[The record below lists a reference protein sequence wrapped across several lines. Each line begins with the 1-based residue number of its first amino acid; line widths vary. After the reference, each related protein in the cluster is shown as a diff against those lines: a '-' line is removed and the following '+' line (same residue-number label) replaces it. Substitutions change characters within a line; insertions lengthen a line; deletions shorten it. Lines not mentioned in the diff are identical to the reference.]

1 MDGINLNALGEN
13 ATRLGMRIQET
24 IAEHTRDLSLIRGGS
39 SLFDMADDK
48 AKNITK
54 QLESSSDRE
63 KLDAMKRLIAVCTSQ
78 CSIRIEII
86 TFRVS
91 SSSQRTGPVSSY
103 FPAVVKNVA
112 STNLELR
119 KLVYI
124 YLLRCAPSEPDLAL
138 LSINTFQR
146 DLADSSPLIRAMAL
160 RVLSGI
166 RVPTVATIVL
176 MAVRKSAADPSPYV
190 RKAAALAV
198 LKVYKLDQAHHQ
210 ALLDI
215 LTTLLRDR
223 SPLSLGT
230 AVLALDTVAP
240 SRLDLLHVHFRR
252 LCRALPDIDAWGQ
265 VDVLRVL
272 VRYVRTMLPK
282 PVSAS
287 ERQGEEVDK
296 DLKLLLTC
304 AEPLFMSKNPA
315 VVLAVARAFYY
326 LAPSSMLS
334 KVAAPLLRILSVSR
348 EVERVALAYLLV
360 VARSHPALFVNY
372 HTRLLVRTDDAEQ
385 VKRTKICILLTLC
398 TVDNHQALLREFV
411 DYAQD
416 PNDSV
421 VGDAIH
427 AIGRIASL
435 VPPCTPQCLTALM
448 GMINNIIVSNAVLV
462 LKSLVQ
468 NQLLT
473 PSSASTT
480 TIATSLSSQQAL
492 LTSSIASLTPSIST
506 SLLTPVQVSSTSPS
520 TAVAQAPL
528 SIIAQLARRIDD
540 VRHPHAR
547 ACVLWLVGQYSPA
560 SGTGTTVEGVAD
572 WAPDVLRKA
581 ARSFNTE
588 ASLVKLQTLTL
599 AAKLTLLA
607 PTHRTL
613 VLLARHVL
621 TLARYDED
629 WDVRDRARMLG
640 ALLVGAV
647 AGVVSSNGEEGVGE
661 HWDKEEQAGR
671 TAGVVLRREQ
681 VMRVL
686 FEGKTGTIEEE
697 AVTDSRPLGTLSLV
711 MERDGLHLHDDDDD
725 ETVVDL
731 PEWLEQGIDPALR
744 DSDDDAPQVVSSAST
759 VQAISSQ
766 GISSQRV
773 PTSATPL
780 VLTPTGGSTPK
791 DTKDWRDLDKFYASE
806 CESEGEVEDEEDEA
820 SGNDEESGEDDE
832 ISDNEGDEEDE
843 EEGVAE
849 HDSSSSHERTR

>member
-1 MDGINLNALGEN
+1 MDGINLNALSEN

-24 IAEHTRDLSLIRGGS
+24 IAEHTRDLSLTRGGS

-63 KLDAMKRLIAVCTSQ
+63 KLDAMKRLIALISKN
-78 CSIRIEII
+78 R
-86 TFRVS
+86 
-91 SSSQRTGPVSSY
+91 PVSSY

-112 STNLELR
+112 SPNLELR

-146 DLADSSPLIRAMAL
+146 DLADPSPLIRAMAL

-190 RKAAALAV
+190 RKAAAFAV
-198 LKVYKLDQAHHQ
+198 MKVYKLDQAHHPT
-210 ALLDI
+210 LLDI
-215 LTTLLRDR
+215 MTTLLRDR

-230 AVLALDTVAP
+230 AVLALETIAP

-265 VDVLRVL
+265 VDVLRLL
-272 VRYVRTMLPK
+272 VRYARTMLPK
-282 PVSAS
+282 PVPAS

-296 DLKLLLTC
+296 DLKLLLAC
-304 AEPLFMSKNPA
+304 AEPLFMNKNPA

-334 KVAAPLLRILSVSR
+334 KISAPLLRLLSVSR
-348 EVERVALAYLLV
+348 EVERVTLAYLLV
-360 VARSHPALFVNY
+360 VARSHPALFITSHN
-372 HTRLLVRTDDAEQ
+372 RLFVRADDAEQ
-385 VKRTKICILLTLC
+385 VKRTKISALLALC
-398 TVDNHQALLREFV
+398 TVDNHQTLLREFV

-416 PNDSV
+416 TDDSV

-435 VPPCTPQCLTALM
+435 VPSSTPQCLTALM
-448 GMINNIIVSNAVLV
+448 GMINSKQDTIVSNAVLV

-473 PSSASTT
+473 PSSTLTT
-480 TIATSLSSQQAL
+480 NLVTSLSSQQAL
-492 LTSSIASLTPSIST
+492 TASIPSLTPSISA
-506 SLLTPVQVSSTSPS
+506 SLSAAPLSFTNPESTS
-520 TAVAQAPL
+520 VAQAPL

-540 VRHPHAR
+540 IRHPHAR
-547 ACVLWLVGQYSPA
+547 ACVLWLVGQYGSVP
-560 SGTGTTVEGVAD
+560 GTGTTVDGVAD

-581 ARSFNTE
+581 ARSFSTE

-599 AAKLTLLA
+599 AAKLILLA

-613 VLLARHVL
+613 ALLAQHVL

-629 WDVRDRARMLG
+629 WDVRDRARMLR
-640 ALLVGAV
+640 ALLVGVV
-647 AGVVSSNGEEGVGE
+647 AGVTSSNDEEGIGE
-661 HWDKEEQAGR
+661 NWNREEQAGR
-671 TAGVVLRREQ
+671 PGVVLRREQ
-681 VMRVL
+681 VIRVL

-697 AVTDSRPLGTLSLV
+697 PVTDTRPLGTLSLV
-711 MERDGLHLHDDDDD
+711 MESESLHLHDDDDD
-725 ETVVDL
+725 ETVIDL

-744 DSDDDAPQVVSSAST
+744 DSDDDAPQ
-759 VQAISSQ
+759 

-773 PTSATPL
+773 PTPAGSTPV

-791 DTKDWRDLDKFYASE
+791 DTKDWRDLKQSE
-806 CESEGEVEDEEDEA
+806 EEEEGVEEGSGIDEDSDEDEETSEDEED
-820 SGNDEESGEDDE
+820 
-832 ISDNEGDEEDE
+832 

-849 HDSSSSHERTR
+849 HDPGPSHEKSP

>member
-1 MDGINLNALGEN
+1 MDGINLNALSEN

-24 IAEHTRDLSLIRGGS
+24 IAEHTRDLSLTRGGS

-48 AKNITK
+48 AKDITK

-63 KLDAMKRLIAVCTSQ
+63 KLDAMKRLIALISKN
-78 CSIRIEII
+78 R
-86 TFRVS
+86 
-91 SSSQRTGPVSSY
+91 PVSSY

-112 STNLELR
+112 SPNLELR

-198 LKVYKLDQAHHQ
+198 MKVYKLDQAHHTT
-210 ALLDI
+210 LLDI
-215 LTTLLRDR
+215 MTTLLRDR

-230 AVLALDTVAP
+230 AVLALDTIAP

-272 VRYVRTMLPK
+272 VRYARTMLPK
-282 PVSAS
+282 PVPAS
-287 ERQGEEVDK
+287 ERQEEEVDK

-304 AEPLFMSKNPA
+304 AEPLFMNKNPA

-326 LAPSSMLS
+326 LAPPSMLS
-334 KVAAPLLRILSVSR
+334 KIGAPLLRLLSVSR

-360 VARSHPALFVNY
+360 VARSHPALFITSHN
-372 HTRLLVRTDDAEQ
+372 RLLVRADDAEQ
-385 VKRTKICILLTLC
+385 VKRIKISVLLALC
-398 TVDNHQALLREFV
+398 TVDNHQTLLREFV

-416 PNDSV
+416 TDDSV

-435 VPPCTPQCLTALM
+435 VPSSTPQCLTALM
-448 GMINNIIVSNAVLV
+448 GMINSKQDTIVSNAVLV

-473 PSSASTT
+473 PSSTSTT
-480 TIATSLSSQQAL
+480 TFATSLSSQQAL
-492 LTSSIASLTPSIST
+492 LTPSIPSLTPSIST
-506 SLLTPVQVSSTSPS
+506 SLSAAPLSIISPPESTS
-520 TAVAQAPL
+520 VAQAPL

-540 VRHPHAR
+540 IRHPHAR
-547 ACVLWLVGQYSPA
+547 ACVLWLVGQYGSVP
-560 SGTGTTVEGVAD
+560 GTGTVVEGVAD

-599 AAKLTLLA
+599 AAKLVLLA

-613 VLLARHVL
+613 LLLAQHVL

-629 WDVRDRARMLG
+629 WDVRDRARMLR
-640 ALLVGAV
+640 ALLIGAV
-647 AGVVSSNGEEGVGE
+647 AGVMGNNDDEGIGEN
-661 HWDKEEQAGR
+661 WNKEEHSGR
-671 TAGVVLRREQ
+671 PGVVLRREQ
-681 VMRVL
+681 VTRVL

-697 AVTDSRPLGTLSLV
+697 LVADARPLGTLSLV
-711 MERDGLHLHDDDDD
+711 MESESLHLHDGDND
-725 ETVVDL
+725 ETVIDL
-731 PEWLEQGIDPALR
+731 PEWLEQGIDPVLR
-744 DSDDDAPQVVSSAST
+744 DSDDDAPQAALSSM

-773 PTSATPL
+773 PTPAGSTPV
-780 VLTPTGGSTPK
+780 VLTPAGGSTPK
-791 DTKDWRDLDKFYASE
+791 DTKDWRDLNKFYASE
-806 CESEGEVEDEEDEA
+806 SESEEEEGEEEEEGSGTDENGGD
-820 SGNDEESGEDDE
+820 SGEDEDTSE
-832 ISDNEGDEEDE
+832 DEGDEDD

-849 HDSSSSHERTR
+849 HNSSLSHERTP

>member
-1 MDGINLNALGEN
+1 MDGINLNALSEN

-24 IAEHTRDLSLIRGGS
+24 IAEHTRDLSLTRGGS

-63 KLDAMKRLIAVCTSQ
+63 KLDAMKRLIALISKN
-78 CSIRIEII
+78 R
-86 TFRVS
+86 
-91 SSSQRTGPVSSY
+91 PVSSY

-112 STNLELR
+112 SPNLELR

-146 DLADSSPLIRAMAL
+146 DLADPSPLIRAMAL

-198 LKVYKLDQAHHQ
+198 IKVHKVDQAHHPT
-210 ALLDI
+210 LLDI
-215 LTTLLRDR
+215 MTTLLRDR

-230 AVLALDTVAP
+230 AVLALDTIAP

-282 PVSAS
+282 PVPAS

-296 DLKLLLTC
+296 DLKLLLAC
-304 AEPLFMSKNPA
+304 AEPLFMNKNPA

-334 KVAAPLLRILSVSR
+334 KISAPLLRLLSVSR

-360 VARSHPALFVNY
+360 VARSHPVLFITSHN
-372 HTRLLVRTDDAEQ
+372 RFLVRVDDAEQ
-385 VKRTKICILLTLC
+385 VKRRKISVLLALC
-398 TVDNHQALLREFV
+398 TADNHQTLLREFM

-416 PNDSV
+416 TDDSV

-435 VPPCTPQCLTALM
+435 VPSSTPQCLTALM
-448 GMINNIIVSNAVLV
+448 GMINSKQDTIVSNAVLV

-473 PSSASTT
+473 PSSTSTT
-480 TIATSLSSQQAL
+480 TLPTPFSSQQAL
-492 LTSSIASLTPSIST
+492 LASSIPSLTPSIST
-506 SLLTPVQVSSTSPS
+506 SLSAAPLSFTSTESTS
-520 TAVAQAPL
+520 VAQAPL
-528 SIIAQLARRIDD
+528 SIIAQLAQRIDD
-540 VRHPHAR
+540 IRHPHAR
-547 ACVLWLVGQYSPA
+547 ACVLWLVGQYGSV
-560 SGTGTTVEGVAD
+560 TGTKTAVEGVAD

-599 AAKLTLLA
+599 AAKLILLA

-613 VLLARHVL
+613 VLLAQYVF

-629 WDVRDRARMLG
+629 WDVRDRARMLRT
-640 ALLVGAV
+640 LLVGAV
-647 AGVVSSNGEEGVGE
+647 TGIMSSSDEDGVGE
-661 HWDKEEQAGR
+661 NWNKEEQAGR
-671 TAGVVLRREQ
+671 PGVVLRREQ
-681 VMRVL
+681 VTRVL

-697 AVTDSRPLGTLSLV
+697 LVADARPLGTLSLV
-711 MERDGLHLHDDDDD
+711 MESESLHLHDDDDD
-725 ETVVDL
+725 ETVIDL

-744 DSDDDAPQVVSSAST
+744 DSDDDAPQVASS

-766 GISSQRV
+766 ATSSQRV
-773 PTSATPL
+773 PTPAGSTPV
-780 VLTPTGGSTPK
+780 VLTPIGGSTPK
-791 DTKDWRDLDKFYASE
+791 DTKDWRDLNKFYASE
-806 CESEGEVEDEEDEA
+806 SESEDESEEEEEEEVEEGSGIGEHSSEDEETSEDEED
-820 SGNDEESGEDDE
+820 
-832 ISDNEGDEEDE
+832 
-843 EEGVAE
+843 EGVAE
-849 HDSSSSHERTR
+849 HDPSSSHERAS

>member
-1 MDGINLNALGEN
+1 MDGINLNALSEN

-24 IAEHTRDLSLIRGGS
+24 IAEHTRDLSLTRGGS

-63 KLDAMKRLIAVCTSQ
+63 KLDAMKRLIALISKN
-78 CSIRIEII
+78 R
-86 TFRVS
+86 
-91 SSSQRTGPVSSY
+91 PVSSY

-166 RVPTVATIVL
+166 RVPTVAAIVL

-198 LKVYKLDQAHHQ
+198 IKVYKLDQAQHQ

-215 LTTLLRDR
+215 LMTLLRDR

-272 VRYVRTMLPK
+272 VRYARTMLPK
-282 PVSAS
+282 PVLAS

-326 LAPSSMLS
+326 LAPPSMLS
-334 KVAAPLLRILSVSR
+334 RISAPLLRLLSASR

-360 VARSHPALFVNY
+360 VARSHPALFVTS

-385 VKRTKICILLTLC
+385 IKRTKICVLLTLC

-416 PNDSV
+416 PDDSV

-435 VPPCTPQCLTALM
+435 VPPSTPQCLTALM
-448 GMINNIIVSNAVLV
+448 GMINSKQDIIVSNAVLV

-480 TIATSLSSQQAL
+480 TLATSLSSQQAL
-492 LTSSIASLTPSIST
+492 LTTSITSLTPSIST
-506 SLLTPVQVSSTSPS
+506 SLSTLPQVSSASTSTP
-520 TAVAQAPL
+520 AAQAPL

-540 VRHPHAR
+540 IRHPHAR
-547 ACVLWLVGQYSPA
+547 ACVLWLVGQYGSAP
-560 SGTGTTVEGVAD
+560 GTGTSVEGVAD
-572 WAPDVLRKA
+572 WAPDVLRKV

-661 HWDKEEQAGR
+661 QWDKEEQAGR

-686 FEGKTGTIEEE
+686 FEGKAGTIEEE
-697 AVTDSRPLGTLSLV
+697 AVADSSPLGTLSLV

-731 PEWLEQGIDPALR
+731 PEWSEQGIDSALR
-744 DSDDDAPQVVSSAST
+744 DSDDDAPQVGTSSST

-773 PTSATPL
+773 PTPAGTTPV

-791 DTKDWRDLDKFYASE
+791 DTKDWRDLDKFY
-806 CESEGEVEDEEDEA
+806 ESESESEEEEVEVEMEVEDEGEGEDEA
-820 SGNDEESGEDDE
+820 SGNDDDSGEDDE
-832 ISDNEGDEEDE
+832 SSEDQGDDEDEDE
-843 EEGVAE
+843 EL
-849 HDSSSSHERTR
+849 DSSPSHGRTQ

>member
-1 MDGINLNALGEN
+1 MDGINLNALSEN

-24 IAEHTRDLSLIRGGS
+24 IAEHTRDLSLTRGGS

-48 AKNITK
+48 AKDITK

-63 KLDAMKRLIAVCTSQ
+63 KLDAMKRLIALISKN
-78 CSIRIEII
+78 R
-86 TFRVS
+86 
-91 SSSQRTGPVSSY
+91 PVSSY

-112 STNLELR
+112 SPNLELR

-198 LKVYKLDQAHHQ
+198 MKVYKLDQAHHPT
-210 ALLDI
+210 LLDI
-215 LTTLLRDR
+215 MTTLLRDR

-230 AVLALDTVAP
+230 AVLALDTIAP

-272 VRYVRTMLPK
+272 VRYARTMLPK
-282 PVSAS
+282 PVPAS
-287 ERQGEEVDK
+287 ERQEEEVDK

-304 AEPLFMSKNPA
+304 AEPLFMNKNPA

-326 LAPSSMLS
+326 LAPPSMLS
-334 KVAAPLLRILSVSR
+334 KIGAPLLRLLSVSR

-360 VARSHPALFVNY
+360 VARSHPALFITSHN
-372 HTRLLVRTDDAEQ
+372 RLLVRADDAEQ
-385 VKRTKICILLTLC
+385 VKRIKISVLLALC
-398 TVDNHQALLREFV
+398 TVDNHQTLLREFV

-416 PNDSV
+416 TDDSV

-435 VPPCTPQCLTALM
+435 VPSSTPQCLTALM
-448 GMINNIIVSNAVLV
+448 GMINSKQDTIVSNAVLV

-473 PSSASTT
+473 PSSTSTT
-480 TIATSLSSQQAL
+480 TFATSLSSQQAL
-492 LTSSIASLTPSIST
+492 LSPSIPSLAPSIST
-506 SLLTPVQVSSTSPS
+506 SLSAAPLSITSPESTS
-520 TAVAQAPL
+520 VAQAPL

-540 VRHPHAR
+540 IRHPHAR
-547 ACVLWLVGQYSPA
+547 ACVLWLVGQYGSVP
-560 SGTGTTVEGVAD
+560 GTGTVIEGVAD

-599 AAKLTLLA
+599 AAKLVLLA

-613 VLLARHVL
+613 LLLAQHVL

-629 WDVRDRARMLG
+629 WDVRDRARMLR
-640 ALLVGAV
+640 ALLIGAV
-647 AGVVSSNGEEGVGE
+647 AGVMGNDDDEGMRGK
-661 HWDKEEQAGR
+661 WNNEEQSGR
-671 TAGVVLRREQ
+671 PGVVLRREQ
-681 VMRVL
+681 VTRVL

-697 AVTDSRPLGTLSLV
+697 LVADARPLGTLSLV
-711 MERDGLHLHDDDDD
+711 MESESLHLHDGDSN
-725 ETVVDL
+725 ETVIDL

-744 DSDDDAPQVVSSAST
+744 DSDDDAPQVALSSM

-766 GISSQRV
+766 RISSQRV
-773 PTSATPL
+773 PTPAGSTPV
-780 VLTPTGGSTPK
+780 VLTPAGGSTPK
-791 DTKDWRDLDKFYASE
+791 DTKDWRDLNKFYASE
-806 CESEGEVEDEEDEA
+806 SESEEEEEEEEEGEEEEEEDRSGTDENSGEDEETSEDE
-820 SGNDEESGEDDE
+820 GDGED
-832 ISDNEGDEEDE
+832 

-849 HDSSSSHERTR
+849 HNSSLIHERTL

>member
-1 MDGINLNALGEN
+1 MDGINLNALSEN

-24 IAEHTRDLSLIRGGS
+24 IAEHTRDLSLTRGGS

-63 KLDAMKRLIAVCTSQ
+63 KLDAMKRLIALISKN
-78 CSIRIEII
+78 R
-86 TFRVS
+86 
-91 SSSQRTGPVSSY
+91 PVSSY

-112 STNLELR
+112 SPNLELR

-146 DLADSSPLIRAMAL
+146 DLADPSPLIRAMAL

-190 RKAAALAV
+190 RKAAAFAV
-198 LKVYKLDQAHHQ
+198 MKVYKLDQAHHTT
-210 ALLDI
+210 LLDI
-215 LTTLLRDR
+215 MTTLLRDR

-230 AVLALDTVAP
+230 AVLALDTIAP

-272 VRYVRTMLPK
+272 VRYARTMLPK
-282 PVSAS
+282 PVPAG

-296 DLKLLLTC
+296 DLKLLLAC
-304 AEPLFMSKNPA
+304 AEPLFMNKNPA

-326 LAPSSMLS
+326 LAPSSILS
-334 KVAAPLLRILSVSR
+334 KIGAPLLRLLSVSR
-348 EVERVALAYLLV
+348 EVERVTLAYLLV
-360 VARSHPALFVNY
+360 VARSHPALFITSHN
-372 HTRLLVRTDDAEQ
+372 RLFVRADDAEQ
-385 VKRTKICILLTLC
+385 VKRTKISILLALC
-398 TVDNHQALLREFV
+398 TVDNHQTLLREFV

-416 PNDSV
+416 TDDSV

-427 AIGRIASL
+427 GIGRIASL
-435 VPPCTPQCLTALM
+435 VPSSTPQCLTALM
-448 GMINNIIVSNAVLV
+448 GMINSKQDTIVSNAVLV

-473 PSSASTT
+473 PSSTSTMT
-480 TIATSLSSQQAL
+480 LATSLSSQQAL
-492 LTSSIASLTPSIST
+492 LTSSIPSLTSSIST
-506 SLLTPVQVSSTSPS
+506 SLSAAPLSFTSPESTS
-520 TAVAQAPL
+520 VAQAPL

-540 VRHPHAR
+540 IRHPHAR
-547 ACVLWLVGQYSPA
+547 ACVLWLVGQYGSVP
-560 SGTGTTVEGVAD
+560 GTGTTVEGVAD

-588 ASLVKLQTLTL
+588 VCFNTLYNSPVHANSHQASLVKLQTLTL
-599 AAKLTLLA
+599 AAKLILLA

-613 VLLARHVL
+613 ALLAQHVL

-629 WDVRDRARMLG
+629 WDVRDRARMLK

-647 AGVVSSNGEEGVGE
+647 AGVMSSNDEEGIGE
-661 HWDKEEQAGR
+661 NWNREEQAAR
-671 TAGVVLRREQ
+671 PGVVLRREQ
-681 VMRVL
+681 VTRVL

-697 AVTDSRPLGTLSLV
+697 
-711 MERDGLHLHDDDDD
+711 
-725 ETVVDL
+725 
-731 PEWLEQGIDPALR
+731 PA
-744 DSDDDAPQVVSSAST
+744 T
-759 VQAISSQ
+759 GECISE
-766 GISSQRV
+766 
-773 PTSATPL
+773 
-780 VLTPTGGSTPK
+780 
-791 DTKDWRDLDKFYASE
+791 F
-806 CESEGEVEDEEDEA
+806 
-820 SGNDEESGEDDE
+820 
-832 ISDNEGDEEDE
+832 
-843 EEGVAE
+843 
-849 HDSSSSHERTR
+849 

>member
-1 MDGINLNALGEN
+1 MDGINLNALSEN

-24 IAEHTRDLSLIRGGS
+24 IAEHTRDLSLTRGGS

-48 AKNITK
+48 AKDITK

-63 KLDAMKRLIAVCTSQ
+63 KLDAMKRLIALISKN
-78 CSIRIEII
+78 R
-86 TFRVS
+86 
-91 SSSQRTGPVSSY
+91 PVTSY

-112 STNLELR
+112 SPNLELR

-198 LKVYKLDQAHHQ
+198 MKVYKLDQAHHPT
-210 ALLDI
+210 LLDI
-215 LTTLLRDR
+215 MTTLLRDR

-230 AVLALDTVAP
+230 AVLALDTIAP

-252 LCRALPDIDAWGQ
+252 LCHALPDIDAWGQ
-265 VDVLRVL
+265 VNVLRVL
-272 VRYVRTMLPK
+272 VRYARTMLPK
-282 PVSAS
+282 PVPAS
-287 ERQGEEVDK
+287 ERQEEEVDK
-296 DLKLLLTC
+296 DLKLLLIC
-304 AEPLFMSKNPA
+304 AEPLFMNKNPA
-315 VVLAVARAFYY
+315 VVLAVAQAFYY
-326 LAPSSMLS
+326 LAPPSMLS
-334 KVAAPLLRILSVSR
+334 KIGAPLLRLLSVSR

-360 VARSHPALFVNY
+360 VARSHPALFITSHN
-372 HTRLLVRTDDAEQ
+372 RLLVRADDAEQ
-385 VKRTKICILLTLC
+385 VKRIKISVLLALC
-398 TVDNHQALLREFV
+398 TVDNHQTLLREFV

-416 PNDSV
+416 TDDSV

-435 VPPCTPQCLTALM
+435 VPSSTPQCLTALM
-448 GMINNIIVSNAVLV
+448 GMINSKQDTIVSNAVLV

-473 PSSASTT
+473 PSSTSTT
-480 TIATSLSSQQAL
+480 TFATSF
-492 LTSSIASLTPSIST
+492 PEST
-506 SLLTPVQVSSTSPS
+506 S
-520 TAVAQAPL
+520 VAQAPL

-540 VRHPHAR
+540 IRHPHAR
-547 ACVLWLVGQYSPA
+547 ACVLWLVGQYGSVP
-560 SGTGTTVEGVAD
+560 GTGTVIEGVAD

-599 AAKLTLLA
+599 AAKLVLLA

-613 VLLARHVL
+613 LLLAQHVL

-629 WDVRDRARMLG
+629 WDVRDRARMLR
-640 ALLVGAV
+640 ALLIGAV
-647 AGVVSSNGEEGVGE
+647 AGVMGNDDDEG
-661 HWDKEEQAGR
+661 R
-671 TAGVVLRREQ
+671 PGVVLRREQ
-681 VMRVL
+681 VTRVL

-697 AVTDSRPLGTLSLV
+697 LVAGEYARPLGTLSLV
-711 MERDGLHLHDDDDD
+711 MESESLHLHDGDSN
-725 ETVVDL
+725 ETVIDL

-744 DSDDDAPQVVSSAST
+744 DSDDDAPQVALSSM

-773 PTSATPL
+773 PTPAGSTPV
-780 VLTPTGGSTPK
+780 VLTPAGGSTPK
-791 DTKDWRDLDKFYASE
+791 DTKDWRDLNKFYASE
-806 CESEGEVEDEEDEA
+806 SESEEEEEEEGEEEEDGSGTDENSGEDEET
-820 SGNDEESGEDDE
+820 SED
-832 ISDNEGDEEDE
+832 EGDEEDE
-843 EEGVAE
+843 EGVAE
-849 HDSSSSHERTR
+849 HNSSLSHERTP

>member
-1 MDGINLNALGEN
+1 MDGINLNALSEN

-24 IAEHTRDLSLIRGGS
+24 IAEHTRDLSLTRGGS

-63 KLDAMKRLIAVCTSQ
+63 KLDAMKRLIALISKN
-78 CSIRIEII
+78 R
-86 TFRVS
+86 
-91 SSSQRTGPVSSY
+91 PVSSY

-112 STNLELR
+112 SPNLELR

-146 DLADSSPLIRAMAL
+146 DLADPSPLIRAMAL

-198 LKVYKLDQAHHQ
+198 MKVYKLDQAHHT

-215 LTTLLRDR
+215 MTTLLRDR

-230 AVLALDTVAP
+230 AVLALDTIAP

-272 VRYVRTMLPK
+272 VRYARTMLPK
-282 PVSAS
+282 PVPAS
-287 ERQGEEVDK
+287 EKQGEEVDK
-296 DLKLLLTC
+296 DLKLLLAC
-304 AEPLFMSKNPA
+304 AEPLFMNNNPA

-326 LAPSSMLS
+326 LAPPSMLS
-334 KVAAPLLRILSVSR
+334 KIAAPLLRLLSVSR
-348 EVERVALAYLLV
+348 EVERVALVYLLV
-360 VARSHPALFVNY
+360 VARSHPVLFITSHN
-372 HTRLLVRTDDAEQ
+372 RLLVRGDDAEQ
-385 VKRTKICILLTLC
+385 VKRTKICVLLALC
-398 TVDNHQALLREFV
+398 TVDNHQTLLREFV

-416 PNDSV
+416 TDDSV
-421 VGDAIH
+421 VGDAVH

-435 VPPCTPQCLTALM
+435 VPSSTPQCLTALM
-448 GMINNIIVSNAVLV
+448 GMINSKQDIIVSNAVLV

-473 PSSASTT
+473 PSSASTMT
-480 TIATSLSSQQAL
+480 LATSLSSQHAL
-492 LTSSIASLTPSIST
+492 LTSSILSLTPSIST
-506 SLLTPVQVSSTSPS
+506 SLSAAPLSSTSPES
-520 TAVAQAPL
+520 TPAAQAPL

-540 VRHPHAR
+540 IRHPHAR
-547 ACVLWLVGQYSPA
+547 ACVLWLVGQYGSVP
-560 SGTGTTVEGVAD
+560 GTGTTVEGVAD

-581 ARSFNTE
+581 AKSFNTE
-588 ASLVKLQTLTL
+588 VCFNPPRNSPAYVKSYQASLVKLQTLTL
-599 AAKLTLLA
+599 AAKLILLA

-647 AGVVSSNGEEGVGE
+647 AGVLSSNDEEGIGE
-661 HWDKEEQAGR
+661 NWNKEEQAGR
-671 TAGVVLRREQ
+671 LGVVLRREQ
-681 VMRVL
+681 VTRVL

-697 AVTDSRPLGTLSLV
+697 
-711 MERDGLHLHDDDDD
+711 
-725 ETVVDL
+725 
-731 PEWLEQGIDPALR
+731 
-744 DSDDDAPQVVSSAST
+744 
-759 VQAISSQ
+759 QAAGKCFCLLIF
-766 GISSQRV
+766 
-773 PTSATPL
+773 
-780 VLTPTGGSTPK
+780 
-791 DTKDWRDLDKFYASE
+791 DTARFVCDYEL
-806 CESEGEVEDEEDEA
+806 
-820 SGNDEESGEDDE
+820 
-832 ISDNEGDEEDE
+832 
-843 EEGVAE
+843 
-849 HDSSSSHERTR
+849 

>member
-1 MDGINLNALGEN
+1 MDGINLNALSEN

-24 IAEHTRDLSLIRGGS
+24 IAEHTRDLSLTRGGS

-48 AKNITK
+48 AKDITK

-63 KLDAMKRLIAVCTSQ
+63 KLDAMKRLIALISKN
-78 CSIRIEII
+78 R
-86 TFRVS
+86 
-91 SSSQRTGPVSSY
+91 PVSSY

-112 STNLELR
+112 SPNLELR

-198 LKVYKLDQAHHQ
+198 MKVYKLDQAHHPT
-210 ALLDI
+210 LLDI
-215 LTTLLRDR
+215 MTTLLRDR

-230 AVLALDTVAP
+230 AVLALDTIAS

-272 VRYVRTMLPK
+272 VRYARTMLPK
-282 PVSAS
+282 PVPAS
-287 ERQGEEVDK
+287 ERQEEEVDK

-304 AEPLFMSKNPA
+304 AEPLFMNKNPA

-326 LAPSSMLS
+326 LAPPSMLS
-334 KVAAPLLRILSVSR
+334 KIGAPLLRLLSVSR

-360 VARSHPALFVNY
+360 VSRSHPALFITSHN
-372 HTRLLVRTDDAEQ
+372 RLLVRADDAEQ
-385 VKRTKICILLTLC
+385 VKRIKISVLLALC
-398 TVDNHQALLREFV
+398 TVDNHQTLLREFV

-416 PNDSV
+416 TDDSV

-435 VPPCTPQCLTALM
+435 VPSSTPQCLTALM
-448 GMINNIIVSNAVLV
+448 GMINSKQDTIVSNAVLV

-473 PSSASTT
+473 PSSTSTT
-480 TIATSLSSQQAL
+480 AFATSLSSQQAL
-492 LTSSIASLTPSIST
+492 LSPSIPSLASSIST
-506 SLLTPVQVSSTSPS
+506 SLSAAPLSITSPESTS
-520 TAVAQAPL
+520 VAQAPL

-540 VRHPHAR
+540 IRHPHAR
-547 ACVLWLVGQYSPA
+547 ACVLWLVGQYGSVP
-560 SGTGTTVEGVAD
+560 GTGTVIEGVAD

-599 AAKLTLLA
+599 AAKLVLLA
-607 PTHRTL
+607 PTHHTL
-613 VLLARHVL
+613 LLLAQHIL

-629 WDVRDRARMLG
+629 WDVRDRARMLR
-640 ALLVGAV
+640 ALLIGAV
-647 AGVVSSNGEEGVGE
+647 AGVMGNDDDEGIGGK
-661 HWDKEEQAGR
+661 WNNEEQSGR
-671 TAGVVLRREQ
+671 PGVVLRREQ
-681 VMRVL
+681 VTRVL

-697 AVTDSRPLGTLSLV
+697 LVADARPLGTLSLV
-711 MERDGLHLHDDDDD
+711 MESESLHLHDGDSN
-725 ETVVDL
+725 ETVIDL

-744 DSDDDAPQVVSSAST
+744 DSDDDAPQVALSSM

-773 PTSATPL
+773 PTPAGSTPV
-780 VLTPTGGSTPK
+780 VLTPAGGSTPK
-791 DTKDWRDLDKFYASE
+791 DTKDWRDLNKFYASE
-806 CESEGEVEDEEDEA
+806 SESEEEEEEGEEEEDGSGTDENSGEDEET
-820 SGNDEESGEDDE
+820 SED
-832 ISDNEGDEEDE
+832 EGDEEDE
-843 EEGVAE
+843 EGVAE
-849 HDSSSSHERTR
+849 HNSSLSHERTP